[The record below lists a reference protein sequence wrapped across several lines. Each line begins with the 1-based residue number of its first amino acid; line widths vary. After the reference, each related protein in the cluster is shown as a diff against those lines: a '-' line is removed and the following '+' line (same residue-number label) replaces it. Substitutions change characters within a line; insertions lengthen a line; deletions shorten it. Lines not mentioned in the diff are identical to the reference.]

1 MLNAEQL
8 YFLRSALASRK
19 INWKGRLEREKIQS
33 VLLIRMDEIGDVVL
47 GLPAL
52 SALRAALPGIPFTV
66 WCKPLTADLFRHSGC
81 VDEVITQSQH
91 LARHYDLVVD
101 LRGTRESLRIA
112 LRKKPLLLLDRGS
125 VRLKYKMRKQVGQVH
140 ETKVNWEVLEPLIGP
155 LPDEAL
161 QPVLK
166 PGHRHEQTAKLF
178 LQRNVIGEFA
188 VLHTGARK
196 LLRRW
201 SIAKFAALAEA
212 LHSDYGLDI
221 VFAGSEDEQRDIERI
236 QEKISFPTYSFA
248 GQGNLL
254 DFAALC
260 YRAKIFIGND
270 SGPMHLA
277 SACGIPVIG
286 LFGPGM
292 PDAFGP
298 AGANSVVIHHKLP
311 CHPCDQVNCVLPDN
325 PCINHIE
332 LDEVLAACKQALK
345 VVEHS

>member
-19 INWKGRLEREKIQS
+19 INWKGQLNREKIQS
-33 VLLIRMDEIGDVVL
+33 VLLIRMDEIGDVIL

-52 SALRAALPGIPFTV
+52 SALRAAIPGVPITV

-81 VDEVITQSQH
+81 VDEVFTQAQQ

-125 VRLKYKMRKQVGQVH
+125 VRLKYKLRKQVGQVH
-140 ETKVNWEVLEPLIGP
+140 ETIVNWEVLEPIIGP
-155 LPDEAL
+155 LPQDKLSPLL
-161 QPVLK
+161 QP
-166 PGHRHEQTAKLF
+166 GQRHEQTAKLY
-178 LQRNVIGEFA
+178 LQRHVIGPFA

-201 SIAKFAALAEA
+201 SISKFAALAEA
-212 LHSDYGLDI
+212 LHQEFGLDI
-221 VFAGSEDEQRDIERI
+221 VFAGSEDEQRDIQRI
-236 QEKISFPTYSFA
+236 QEKISFPTFSFA

-270 SGPMHLA
+270 SGPMHIA
-277 SACGIPVIG
+277 SACNIPVIG

-298 AGANSVVIHHKLP
+298 SGHQSVVIHHKLS
-311 CHPCDQVNCVLPDN
+311 CHPCDQVNCVLPDR
-325 PCINHIE
+325 PCIDYIE
-332 LDEVLAACKQALK
+332 LEEVMVACRKQL
-345 VVEHS
+345 SGYIPD